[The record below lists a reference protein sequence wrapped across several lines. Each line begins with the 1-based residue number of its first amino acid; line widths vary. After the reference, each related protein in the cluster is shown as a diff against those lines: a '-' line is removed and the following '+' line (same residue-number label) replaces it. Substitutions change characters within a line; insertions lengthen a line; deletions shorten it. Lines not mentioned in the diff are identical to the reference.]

1 MTNNEYMGKGSQYVM
16 NTYGR
21 FPIALVKGKGTYV
34 WDANGKQY
42 LDFVSGIAV
51 CSLGHCHDEL
61 IQVIR
66 EQSNTP
72 VACI

>member
-1 MTNNEYMGKGSQYVM
+1 MTNNEIANMGQKYIM

-21 FPIALVKGKGTYV
+21 FPVAPIKGKGSYL

-51 CSLGHCHDEL
+51 CALGHIKMIYRLSGFRGE
-61 IQVIR
+61 
-66 EQSNTP
+66 
-72 VACI
+72 